1 MKTFKNKTSQRLHSM
16 FHNLHDKINVRTDF
30 FLHNVFVLYFF
41 FVVSL
46 LFVFYLAFQ
55 KEAATVCVFILI
67 GFITSFFSKNLVV
80 VFFIALTFTSLFRI
94 GTNQIGGFNLEGFTG
109 ELDDEE
115 NDRDEFLE
123 EEEEDESQNHEIN
136 EKEEKTPDKTKKTT
150 PTKKPTAPK
159 LVAANSG
166 DEDLNKL
173 QEQTKILLDT
183 QNELIKNIESLTPF
197 LKQAESFTESISK
210 IMGNA
215 AATENFATFT
225 PLHILNADPK
235 SRRL

>member
-1 MKTFKNKTSQRLHSM
+1 M

-41 FVVSL
+41 FIVSL

-55 KEAATVCVFILI
+55 KEVLNVCVFILV

-80 VFFIALTFTSLFRI
+80 VFFIALTFTFLFRV
-94 GTNQIGGFNLEGFTG
+94 GYTMGFNLEGFTG

-115 NDRDEFLE
+115 NDKDEFLE
-123 EEEEDESQNHEIN
+123 EEEDNESQNHEIN
-136 EKEEKTPDKTKKTT
+136 ENEEKTPDETKTLTPT
-150 PTKKPTAPK
+150 PTKKPTVPK
-159 LVAANSG
+159 LAAANSG
-166 DEDLNKL
+166 DEDINKL

-210 IMGNA
+210 IMGSSGNGSKGKGKSA
-215 AATENFATFT
+215 VENFATF
-225 PLHILNADPK
+225 A
-235 SRRL
+235 